1 MHTRVLLEYAYFVR
15 RRLVPAYERSATN
28 GRRTDRTIKSW
39 ARILLLILASTPAV
53 ATPSM
58 HNIIMDIVLTGVCI
72 HYLDCLYYSSMHTL
86 VLPLY

>member
-1 MHTRVLLEYAYFVR
+1 MHTLYDDAWCLLT
-15 RRLVPAYERSATN
+15 SAQRHN
-28 GRRTDRTIKSW
+28 GRRTDRTIKSS
-39 ARILLLILASTPAV
+39 ARILLLLLASTPTV

-58 HNIIMDIVLTGVCI
+58 HNIIMDIVLTRVCI